1 MAGGG
6 GVAAVHRRR
15 AVLRRWGGVALRAAA
30 LVAFVG
36 FPFWM
41 APAGFNHV
49 VFASGLVAL
58 LLVVAWLVLRIAS
71 RGGPAESTRTEV
83 SGAAPVERRRVTRAQ
98 VAGALLALLL
108 GVVAGALLA
117 WSLSAPSSRF
127 ALAVAGFATLAAAA
141 AAYYARV
148 SAPRV

>member
-6 GVAAVHRRR
+6 GVAAVRRRR

-98 VAGALLALLL
+98 VAGALLA
-108 GVVAGALLA
+108 